1 MQLASSLSTYHLT
14 PSTSAVGLLTARAQ
28 GLGKRCPRMLHTGML
43 SEALPAPDDA
53 EQLRQFK
60 EVCRRDLASLSGLQ
74 GSRIGRTLLQTV
86 LSRQLRLF
94 ADNMATFNLELV
106 TLGLA
111 EAATALC
118 RRYGGCVV
126 AEGLQHV
133 PRSGPLLLVSNHPG
147 MFDTLGIYATL
158 PRSDIRALARPQ
170 PLLGLMSSLAPNL
183 LMLPDEGAGRA
194 GGLRQV
200 LQLLRAD
207 GALLIYPAG
216 HLEPE
221 PMLMGRHGLKDG
233 EPREPLGPWSNG
245 VGTLVKLAARQGVPL
260 KVVPTSLS
268 GVLSLSTWRWFG
280 PLLKLRKTLRG
291 REDLTAVL
299 QVAFPGVGPT
309 TIQVRYGAPLDAA
322 QLAAG
327 DADVEAITARVRAA
341 VHDQIRQSL
350 RTL

>member
-1 MQLASSLSTYHLT
+1 
-14 PSTSAVGLLTARAQ
+14 
-28 GLGKRCPRMLHTGML
+28 MLHTGML

-53 EQLRQFK
+53 EQIRQFK

-94 ADNMATFNLELV
+94 ADNMATYNLELV

-111 EAATALC
+111 EASTSLC
-118 RRYGGCVV
+118 QRYGGRVV
-126 AEGLQHV
+126 ADGLQHV

-147 MFDTLGIYATL
+147 MFDTLGIYATV
-158 PRSDIRALARPQ
+158 PRADIRALARPQ

-200 LQLLRAD
+200 LQLLKAD

-221 PMLMGRHGLKDG
+221 PMLLGHHGLKDA
-233 EPREPLGPWSNG
+233 PHEPLIPWSNG
-245 VGTLVKLAARQGVPL
+245 VGTLVKLAVRQGIPL
-260 KVVPTSLS
+260 QVMPVALA
-268 GVLSLSTWRWFG
+268 GVLSTQTWRWFG
-280 PLLKLRKTLRG
+280 PLLKLRKTVRG

-299 QVAFPGVGPT
+299 QVAFPGWGPT
-309 TIQVRYGAPLDAA
+309 TVRVSYGAPLDAA
-322 QLAAG
+322 ALADG
-327 DADVEAITARVRAA
+327 DANIETITERIRSIVHAQITQVTSAARP
-341 VHDQIRQSL
+341 S
-350 RTL
+350 

>member
-1 MQLASSLSTYHLT
+1 
-14 PSTSAVGLLTARAQ
+14 
-28 GLGKRCPRMLHTGML
+28 ML
-43 SEALPAPDDA
+43 SEALPLQDDA

-74 GSRIGRTLLQTV
+74 KSRLGRTLLQTV

-94 ADNMATFNLELV
+94 ADNMATFNLELI

-118 RRYGGCVV
+118 GRYGGRVV
-126 AEGLQHV
+126 AEGLEHV

-158 PRSDIRALARPQ
+158 PRPDIRALARPQ
-170 PLLGLMSSLAPNL
+170 PLLGLMTSLAPNL

-221 PMLMGRHGLKDG
+221 PMLLGHHGLKDD
-233 EPREPLGPWSNG
+233 PIEPLIPWSSG
-245 VGTLVKLAARQGVPL
+245 VGTLVKLAARQGIPL
-260 KVVPTSLS
+260 QVVPVALA
-268 GVLSLSTWRWFG
+268 GVLSTQTWRWFS

-299 QVAFPGVGPT
+299 QVAFPGWGPT
-309 TIQVRYGAPLDAA
+309 TVRVRYGAPIEASA
-322 QLAAG
+322 LAAG
-327 DADVEAITARVRAA
+327 DADVEAITGRIKSIVQTQITEVVAGAR
-341 VHDQIRQSL
+341 L
-350 RTL
+350 NGC